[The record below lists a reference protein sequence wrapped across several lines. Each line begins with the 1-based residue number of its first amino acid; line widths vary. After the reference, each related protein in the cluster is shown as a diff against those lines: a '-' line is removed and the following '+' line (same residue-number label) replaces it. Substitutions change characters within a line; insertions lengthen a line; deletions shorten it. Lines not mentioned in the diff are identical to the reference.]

1 MQGKKIIILIKL
13 MLIFLN
19 TAEGIPLGDILDGK
33 MMCMILRLNTIF
45 TMEKDVHDTSFE
57 HDIHDGKM
65 MCMIVFFLNTIF
77 TMGKDV
83 HDGNNS
89 FQQKF
94 HHDHL

>member
-19 TAEGIPLGDILDGK
+19 T
-33 MMCMILRLNTIF
+33 IF
-45 TMEKDVHDTSFE
+45 TMEKDVHDTSSE
-57 HDIHDGKM
+57 HDIHDGKRCARWKK
-65 MCMIVFFLNTIF
+65 MCTIVFFLNTIF